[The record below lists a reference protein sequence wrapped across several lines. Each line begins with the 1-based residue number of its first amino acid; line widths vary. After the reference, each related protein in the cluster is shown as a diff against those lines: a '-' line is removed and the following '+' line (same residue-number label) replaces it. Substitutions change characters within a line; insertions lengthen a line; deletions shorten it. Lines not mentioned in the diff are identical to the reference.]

1 MCISSVKKC
10 FICLLYSNSLKY
22 LTVFTYLCNIFISIK
37 MRLSFCI
44 DNGIKHF
51 WELVYSY
58 SI

>member
-22 LTVFTYLCNIFISIK
+22 FTVFTYLCNIFISIK
-37 MRLSFCI
+37 VRLSFCI
-44 DNGIKHF
+44 DYGIKHF